1 MFKTNIF
8 MNTKLLLCVK
18 GIEDAD
24 CLFSSADA
32 RKLIR
37 NFNNAT
43 AIELD
48 FSGIEAIGDEFAHEL
63 FIVWRKENPEST
75 IAVVKA
81 CESVET
87 AISRVLKAR

>member
-1 MFKTNIF
+1 

-18 GIEDAD
+18 GIEDVD

-63 FIVWRKENPEST
+63 FIVWREENPEST
-75 IAVVKA
+75 IAVVNA
-81 CESVET
+81 RESVATVIEQ
-87 AISRVLKAR
+87 IMKSR